1 MHLWPNPSILKIIT
15 PRLGQ
20 VKSNRPKGLKDEEWN
35 AIVADERLNRQ
46 IILNTVPK
54 PSKADRNAKKVERR

>member
-20 VKSNRPKGLKDEEWN
+20 IKSNRPKGLKDEEWKL
-35 AIVADERLNRQ
+35 ILADERLNRQ

-54 PSKADRNAKKVERR
+54 PSKADRSIKKERR

>member
-1 MHLWPNPSILKIIT
+1 MHFWPNLSINKSNT

-20 VKSNRPKGLKDEEWN
+20 VKANRPKGLKDEEWN

-54 PSKADRNAKKVERR
+54 PSKADRTSKKDK

>member
-1 MHLWPNPSILKIIT
+1 MHLWPNPSINKINT
-15 PRLGQ
+15 PTLGH
-20 VKSNRPKGLKDEEWN
+20 VKANRPKGLKDEEWN

-54 PSKADRNAKKVERR
+54 PSKADRSTKKERR